1 MRQDAKRLKVPSIG
15 PQVVN
20 LRTAEDV
27 GLSFEDRF
35 SRPPMD
41 RIKKLAEKV
50 PHGNLAAP
58 LIRCSSRAG
67 FRRSTSV
74 PHYRPYWP
82 VHRRPCFL
90 STASAVVNLPA
101 WVGHLFGVRL
111 VGRPQTASPG
121 ADISLTAA
129 TYGRL
134 AR

>member
-58 LIRCSSRAG
+58 LIRCSSRA
-67 FRRSTSV
+67 V
-74 PHYRPYWP
+74 N
-82 VHRRPCFL
+82 VHARGGNFGSPRGVG
-90 STASAVVNLPA
+90 TAV
-101 WVGHLFGVRL
+101 
-111 VGRPQTASPG
+111 
-121 ADISLTAA
+121 
-129 TYGRL
+129 
-134 AR
+134 